1 MKKHLLISLLSICTL
16 SSCFSQQLIKKQS
29 DLRLLIDQQE
39 RFINKPLKDLLKEIK
54 PAIQYARGEDYND
67 RPAYFTFKFVTRHQ
81 SDSIGQKSLFPIV
94 LYVYVKERNID
105 WNGLLKRS
113 KETITS
119 WTADDLRNYGDFTVI
134 GIRVYGEAT
143 TDN

>member
-1 MKKHLLISLLSICTL
+1 MKKHLLISLLLICTL
-16 SSCFSQQLIKKQS
+16 SSCFSQQLVKKQS
-29 DLRLLIDQQE
+29 DVRLLIDQQE

-54 PAIQYARGEDYND
+54 PAIQYARGDDYND

-81 SDSIGQKSLFPIV
+81 SDSIRQKSLFPIV